1 MLPAIINGC
10 PVGQTTPGIGVSI
23 TFPPNGVKM
32 LIAFVDG
39 AMDTKRNTAKKNE
52 ARKVK
57 NLLFIH
63 LIIHYSA
70 YFFDSFYI

>member
-1 MLPAIINGC
+1 M
-10 PVGQTTPGIGVSI
+10 VGDWPERDMAGAKSIGMKTV
-23 TFPPNGVKM
+23 FARYGDV
-32 LIAFVDG
+32 F
-39 AMDTKRNTAKKNE
+39 DTKRNTAKKNE